1 MNADRLQQDH
11 PCVIETIRRRYLHPP
26 ADLDVPYNLAA
37 PNKAD
42 PSVGQAASIL
52 NYLGN
57 QVKGAL
63 KTTNKNQS
71 NGNDPHFRR
80 KDSLSNAEHLT
91 ANI

>member
-57 QVKGAL
+57 QVRDTFNLLIK
-63 KTTNKNQS
+63 
-71 NGNDPHFRR
+71 F
-80 KDSLSNAEHLT
+80 E
-91 ANI
+91 

>member
-26 ADLDVPYNLAA
+26 ADLDVPYNLVA

-42 PSVGQAASIL
+42 PSVGQATSIL

-57 QVKGAL
+57 QVRGTQGKYSNL
-63 KTTNKNQS
+63 LIIQS
-71 NGNDPHFRR
+71 ILVSDKRIFHRMRSSRR
-80 KDSLSNAEHLT
+80 
-91 ANI
+91 

>member
-26 ADLDVPYNLAA
+26 ADLDVPYNLVA

-42 PSVGQAASIL
+42 PSVGQATSIL

-57 QVKGAL
+57 QVRGSQDKIVTYKKFKSIL
-63 KTTNKNQS
+63 VSDKRIFHRMRS
-71 NGNDPHFRR
+71 SRR
-80 KDSLSNAEHLT
+80 
-91 ANI
+91 